1 MLVPLSESFSAAK
14 RAATLSP
21 LVYNLSRLVK
31 TRRRE
36 EVSELLDAIVSYVS
50 VYCGDEERGGC
61 GGGGGEDDLLMVTG
75 FSFADLSRVWVVDE
89 AGVGDCLETFM
100 PFVGERL
107 RREVGSE
114 SCSVGCLA
122 GIVASQLLL
131 LNLCL
136 RFDSE
141 LRKDLRESVVQ
152 MVNAFHSCYF
162 SGESLILSLLSMES
176 SCSVM

>member
-1 MLVPLSESFSAAK
+1 MLVPLSESFSGAK
-14 RAATLSP
+14 RAAMLSP
-21 LVYNLSRLVK
+21 LVYNLIRLVK
-31 TRRRE
+31 TRKE

-50 VYCGDEERGGC
+50 AYCGDEGGGGC
-61 GGGGGEDDLLMVTG
+61 GGGEDDLLMVTG

-89 AGVGDCLETFM
+89 VGVGDCLEMFM

-136 RFDSE
+136 RFDSAE
-141 LRKDLRESVVQ
+141 MRKDLRESVVQ
-152 MVNAFHSCYF
+152 MINAFHSCYF
-162 SGESLILSLLSMES
+162 FGESLLSMES
-176 SCSVM
+176 CCSVM

>member
-21 LVYNLSRLVK
+21 LVYNLIRLVK
-31 TRRRE
+31 TRRE

-50 VYCGDEERGGC
+50 AYCGDEGGGC
-61 GGGGGEDDLLMVTG
+61 GEDDLLMVTG

-100 PFVGERL
+100 PFVGGRL

-131 LNLCL
+131 LSLCL

-152 MVNAFHSCYF
+152 MINAFRSCYF
-162 SGESLILSLLSMES
+162 FGESLILSLLSMES

>member
-1 MLVPLSESFSAAK
+1 MLVPLSESFSGAK
-14 RAATLSP
+14 RAAMLSP
-21 LVYNLSRLVK
+21 LVYNLIRLVK
-31 TRRRE
+31 TRKE

-50 VYCGDEERGGC
+50 AYCGDEEQGGC
-61 GGGGGEDDLLMVTG
+61 GGGGEDDLLMVTG
-75 FSFADLSRVWVVDE
+75 FGFADLSRVWLVDE
-89 AGVGDCLETFM
+89 AGVGDCLEMFM
-100 PFVGERL
+100 LFVGERL

-136 RFDSE
+136 RFDSAE
-141 LRKDLRESVVQ
+141 MRKDLRESVVQ
-152 MVNAFHSCYF
+152 MINAFHSCYF
-162 SGESLILSLLSMES
+162 CGESLILSMES